1 MHRLAEPCTGAG
13 RVGELAA
20 PPGPKPALL
29 PTAHRC
35 EPIGLVVLLAS
46 TPPLG
51 LDLSRSAASRRL
63 QPRRPGLPPGAPGYR
78 RRLPGTGRAGAG
90 PLLTSAGARAHDD
103 AGDALDIAVYAVVM
117 FGGGSTFCR
126 DSFRSNFMGSR
137 PPPRAGIL
145 IVLSFVPR
153 TVTCRRHVPV
163 RADPWLP
170 SRPAPASSLHYWGD
184 ALPPEARCQ

>member
-1 MHRLAEPCTGAG
+1 MGDLAT
-13 RVGELAA
+13 

-78 RRLPGTGRAGAG
+78 RRLPGTGWAGAG
-90 PLLTSAGARAHDD
+90 PLLTSAGARAHDE
-103 AGDALDIAVYAVVM
+103 GDFDVAVYAPSK
-117 FGGGSTFCR
+117 FGGVYLLSRFV
-126 DSFRSNFMGSR
+126 SFNFMGSR

-145 IVLSFVPR
+145 FVLSFVPR
-153 TVTCRRHVPV
+153 TGTCSRHLPV

-170 SRPAPASSLHYWGD
+170 SRPASVPALRYWAGSI
-184 ALPPEARCQ
+184 PPEVRLQ